1 MPHPHATTP
10 TSAGIVLAGGRA
22 SRLGPIAAGPGG
34 KAAVTL
40 GDRTL
45 LDRVLAAVAPH
56 VGRIVVAVRD
66 DPAALP
72 PPRVLAP
79 TGPRPHATVEI
90 VRDTIPDGGPLAA
103 LADALRHLAG
113 PPPGRPDPPGAG
125 PEIEAVVLSCD
136 LPLVRPAVVALLLER
151 LRSSGARWV
160 VPQVRGH
167 PQVLLSALRGN
178 LRGAIERHLAAGR
191 RDLRGLVE
199 TLAAADPAAVCR
211 LDAAAFAAVD
221 PELESFRDIDTPED
235 LAALTAPRASAAAS
249 PARSPPAPGTPGGTG

>member
-1 MPHPHATTP
+1 VSEDA
-10 TSAGIVLAGGRA
+10 
-22 SRLGPIAAGPGG
+22 
-34 KAAVTL
+34 
-40 GDRTL
+40 
-45 LDRVLAAVAPH
+45 AAVAP
-56 VGRIVVAVRD
+56 RS
-66 DPAALP
+66 PAGAW
-72 PPRVLAP
+72 RTWLAIGA
-79 TGPRPHATVEI
+79 TGF
-90 VRDTIPDGGPLAA
+90 GGPAGQVALIHREVVERRRWLDEEEFLAA
-103 LADALRHLAG
+103 LRLCMLLPGPEAQQLVTYAG
-113 PPPGRPDPPGAG
+113 WRLGGIGGGVVAGTLFVLPGALLVMG
-125 PEIEAVVLSCD
+125 LSW
-136 LPLVRPAVVALLLER
+136 LHAAGREVPIVAAAFAGVRPAVVALLLER